1 MRYPPAAWLFIGFLT
16 GCAHASIPHTSP
28 GPDANRS
35 SSASSVVTS
44 VELARAAQRG
54 NLMAALQQIRPSF
67 LTARGGTLLVS
78 VDGVV
83 FADASVLRYI
93 SVTDVCEVR
102 LQRGTSAPSVPS
114 VVLPNGGVSS
124 GGDLIDVSLRHDAT
138 TPCPR
143 Q

>member
-1 MRYPPAAWLFIGFLT
+1 
-16 GCAHASIPHTSP
+16 
-28 GPDANRS
+28 
-35 SSASSVVTS
+35 VVTRG
-44 VELARAAQRG
+44 ELDRTAQG
-54 NLMAALQQIRPSF
+54 GTLMAVLQRIRPSF

-124 GGDLIDVSLRHDAT
+124 GGDLIDVSLRQGST